1 MNNWTLILVA
11 ASVSY
16 CLRFLPVLIFRRF
29 KVSGD
34 GDIYVFLSY
43 AACAV
48 TGGIIYSIAFGDALF
63 ENWMGHFDIG
73 QALKLLVIV
82 LSFFIAAIT
91 RSVIKSL
98 VCCASMYAAVLYLL

>member
-16 CLRFLPVLIFRRF
+16 GLRFLPVLIFRKF

-34 GDIYVFLSY
+34 GSVYVFLSY

-63 ENWMGHFDIG
+63 GHWMGHLEGDQIV
-73 QALKLLVIV
+73 KIIIIV
-82 LSFFIAAIT
+82 LAFLVAAVS

-98 VCCASMYAAVLYLL
+98 FCCATLYGSILYLT

>member
-11 ASVSY
+11 AVVSY

-34 GDIYVFLSY
+34 GDVYVFLSY

-48 TGGIIYSIAFGDALF
+48 TGGIIYSIAFGNTLF
-63 ENWMGHFDIG
+63 DSWIGHFESD
-73 QALKLLVIV
+73 QAVKLIVIA
-82 LSFFIAAIT
+82 LSFFVAAFT

-98 VCCASMYAAVLYLL
+98 ICCASIYAGVLYLL

>member
-16 CLRFLPVLIFRRF
+16 GLRFLPVLIFRKF

-34 GDIYVFLSY
+34 GNVYVFLSY

-48 TGGIIYSIAFGDALF
+48 MGGIIYSIAFGDALF
-63 ENWMGHFDIG
+63 QHWMGHFESD
-73 QALKLLVIV
+73 QVVKLMVIM
-82 LSFFIAAIT
+82 LAFLIAAFS

-98 VCCASMYAAVLYLL
+98 VCCATLYAGILYLT